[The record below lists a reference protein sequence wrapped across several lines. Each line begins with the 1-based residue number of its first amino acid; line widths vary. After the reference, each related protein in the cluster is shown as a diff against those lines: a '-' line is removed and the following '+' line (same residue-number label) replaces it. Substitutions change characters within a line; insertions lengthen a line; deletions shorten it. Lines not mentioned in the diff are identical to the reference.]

1 VRNADLQAQ
10 PAQAARRTAFAAARA
25 IAASASCICS
35 AAGSAWAG
43 VANTAIRPSP
53 SVFTTWPPW
62 RSTAGPK
69 ADTQCVTT
77 EVASALPSVSYK
89 PVLPRK
95 SANKMLRSEI
105 CVMGTPV

>member
-1 VRNADLQAQ
+1 MKHSRCAHPDK
-10 PAQAARRTAFAAARA
+10 ARWTPCARPELPPPVERA
-25 IAASASCICS
+25 LPPGRLLREPVDAPH
-35 AAGSAWAG
+35 
-43 VANTAIRPSP
+43 RSP
-53 SVFTTWPPW
+53 SWPPW